1 MKVRIQDTVEFHKDE
16 VRVLKRLA
24 EEHGYANW
32 RNFVRGYICSNG
44 KADLDNELSYR
55 MD

>member
-32 RNFVRGYICSNG
+32 RNFVRRYICSEG
-44 KADLDNELSYR
+44 KTGLDNYIYAR
-55 MD
+55 MN